1 MKICRKLMFLTAA
14 AAITALA
21 ETIPVN
27 DLAPYDNT
35 IKDDPYWCTTNHP
48 GRTAEAQT
56 CAMTDGFDSKSCSV
70 VCVTLE
76 SFSSEKLGC
85 LIIVR

>member
-1 MKICRKLMFLTAA
+1 MKICRKLMFLSAA

-35 IKDDPYWCTTNHP
+35 IENDYWSTVNHP
-48 GRTAEAQT
+48 SRSAEAQT
-56 CAMTDGFDSKSCSV
+56 YAMTDGFDSKSCSV